1 MRIREA
7 VMVVMMTHVS
17 KQPEVQQPEK
27 EPSNEDEGQDKA
39 SLLT

>member
-1 MRIREA
+1 MIPKSLMRIGEA

-27 EPSNEDEGQDKA
+27 EPSN
-39 SLLT
+39 